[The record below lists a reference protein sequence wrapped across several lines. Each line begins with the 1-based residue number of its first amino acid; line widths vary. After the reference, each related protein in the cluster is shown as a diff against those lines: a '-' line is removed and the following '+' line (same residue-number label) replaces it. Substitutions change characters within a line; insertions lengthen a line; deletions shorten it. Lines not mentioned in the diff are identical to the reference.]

1 MRQMKK
7 YLTLADLLIDYRNY
21 HRLSQIDLAAKLDV
35 DVRTVIR
42 WEKNETLVRQEKE
55 TDFVRI
61 LGIPHQVMRNLNS
74 EKPIPIYFDFLR
86 RVYSFTTL
94 SQKVLSNSVFILDP
108 EIDTDRIHLISSE
121 TDIEFI
127 SYIHKLHKNFSPLN
141 AEILLKAAQILPEL
155 NLVLY
160 SYSGFCAGHIS
171 ILPLKYSSYLKIRNE
186 GMLERNLHYN
196 DLSYDLNNSPQVFY
210 YYSLY
215 ADSVEN
221 SYYLINRVMFHFKN
235 IKNKDYIFAGISRV
249 KERIDLF
256 KEMGL
261 NTVWEKQIE
270 TDGKGKSTLLEGTL
284 ENFLSKKQDI
294 E

>member
-1 MRQMKK
+1 MKK
-7 YLTLADLLIDYRNY
+7 YITLAELLIDYRNY
-21 HRLSQIDLAAKLDV
+21 HRLSQFDLAAKLDV
-35 DVRTVIR
+35 DARTVIR
-42 WEKNETLVRQEKE
+42 WEKNESLVRQEKE

-61 LGIPHQVMRNLNS
+61 LGIPHQVIRNLNS
-74 EKPIPIYFDFLR
+74 ETPIPIYFDFFR

-108 EIDTDRIHLISSE
+108 EIDTDRIHLISSKK
-121 TDIEFI
+121 DIEFI
-127 SYIHKLHKNFSPLN
+127 SYIHKLHKNYYPLKS
-141 AEILLKAAQILPEL
+141 EILLKAAQMLPEL
-155 NLVLY
+155 NLALH

-186 GMLERNLHYN
+186 GMLERNLHFN
-196 DLSYDLNNSPQVFY
+196 DLSFDLDNSPQVFY

-221 SYYLINRVMFHFKN
+221 SYYLINRVMFHFKKMKYN
-235 IKNKDYIFAGISRV
+235 DYIFAGISRV

-261 NTVWEKQIE
+261 NMVWEKQIE
-270 TDGKGKSTLLEGTL
+270 KDGRNKSTLLEGTL
-284 ENFLSKKQDI
+284 ENFLSK
-294 E
+294 ERGR